1 MSEIN
6 WTSEGEKVFEK
17 IIDTIPE
24 AMREMLK
31 PKLLELLAAKS
42 KGEPVTPEI
51 IIQMVQEDL
60 PEPQKSVLMDM
71 LTETSNEKK
80 QPSSQDGMPSLEWSG
95 KSANMFD
102 TILGQVPDAMR
113 EVFRGKLLEIIIQK
127 SQSGPASEEIVTAV
141 VNEIVPEPFKT
152 NILEKFKELGDF
164 DINVI
169 DNIIAR
175 HGTDQE
181 KLMYVLHDIQ
191 DKIGYLP
198 VEALRAVSNKNN
210 IPLST
215 IYNIVTFYKSFKL
228 CPPKKHHVKICM
240 GTACYLKDTD
250 NISEKID
257 QKISAS
263 SDATLEKTLCLGCC
277 DCAPVVEIDGTT
289 YNSKDADLKIDSL

>member
-127 SQSGPASEEIVTAV
+127 SIFFAPVYVLLTVNLLFNNLVLPDKEIVV
-141 VNEIVPEPFKT
+141 LSNGNE
-152 NILEKFKELGDF
+152 
-164 DINVI
+164 
-169 DNIIAR
+169 
-175 HGTDQE
+175 
-181 KLMYVLHDIQ
+181 
-191 DKIGYLP
+191 
-198 VEALRAVSNKNN
+198 
-210 IPLST
+210 
-215 IYNIVTFYKSFKL
+215 
-228 CPPKKHHVKICM
+228 
-240 GTACYLKDTD
+240 
-250 NISEKID
+250 
-257 QKISAS
+257 
-263 SDATLEKTLCLGCC
+263 
-277 DCAPVVEIDGTT
+277 
-289 YNSKDADLKIDSL
+289 SL